1 MEGGGRFSSM
11 PKPKSVYICQNCGN
25 ESPRWLG
32 RCPDCNEWNTYVETL
47 VSPTPK
53 AVPSSSTT
61 QVQELS
67 RLTTNSVPRI
77 ALPLAEFNR
86 VLGGG
91 IVPGSIVLIGGD
103 PGIGKSTLLL
113 EVASLTAERVGKV
126 LYVSGEESA
135 HQIKL
140 RADRLGLR
148 GEGLFLLPETDLQA
162 IIERGQEIAPRLV
175 IIDSIQ
181 TVHSND
187 LSSAAG
193 SVGQVR
199 ECTQRLMRW
208 AKSSNIP
215 IFIVGHVTKDG
226 SIAGPNTLEHIVD
239 VVLYLEGE
247 RYSSYRLL
255 RGAKNRFGST
265 DEVGV
270 FEMRDKGLVEVAN
283 PSQVFLS
290 QRSEGAVGSVIV
302 PTIEGTRPL
311 LVEIQALTSPTAFG
325 LPRRNANGVDY
336 NRLLLIAAVLTK
348 RTRLS
353 LGNQDIIANAV
364 GGLKVNEPAADLG
377 IALAIASSFKNT
389 GIKPN
394 LVAIGEIG
402 LSGELRAVS
411 QLEKRLA
418 EAAKLGFT
426 SCLIPP
432 LQSGQKVPREM
443 KPIEVSSLSQA
454 LKAGLSQ
461 DKLPED
467 NE

>member
-1 MEGGGRFSSM
+1 M
-11 PKPKSVYICQNCGN
+11 PKSKNVFVCQNCGN
-25 ESPRWLG
+25 ESPRWAG
-32 RCPDCNEWNTYVETL
+32 RCPDCNEWNTFVETVVTAAPKSASL
-47 VSPTPK
+47 TSATP
-53 AVPSSSTT
+53 
-61 QVQELS
+61 VQELS
-67 RLTTNSVPRI
+67 QLPTNSLPRLT
-77 ALPLAEFNR
+77 LPLAEFNR

-91 IVPGSIVLIGGD
+91 IVPGSMMLISGD

-113 EVASLTAERVGKV
+113 EIASMMAESVGKV
-126 LYVSGEESA
+126 LYVSGEESV

-148 GEGLFLLPETDLQA
+148 GEGLFLLPETDLES
-162 IIERGQEIAPRLV
+162 IIERGKEIAPRLV

-208 AKSSNIP
+208 AKSSNTP

-270 FEMRDKGLVEVAN
+270 FEMRDKGMVEVAN
-283 PSQVFLS
+283 PSLVFLS
-290 QRSEGAVGSVIV
+290 QRAEGAVGSVIV

-336 NRLLLIAAVLTK
+336 NRLLMITAVLTK

-377 IALAIASSFKNT
+377 IALAIASSFRNA
-389 GIKPN
+389 GVKPN
-394 LVAIGEIG
+394 MVAVGEIG

-432 LQSGQKVPREM
+432 LQSGQKLPREI

-454 LKAGLSQ
+454 LKAGLEKGSLEHPLQ
-461 DKLPED
+461 TEG
-467 NE
+467 

>member
-1 MEGGGRFSSM
+1 
-11 PKPKSVYICQNCGN
+11 
-25 ESPRWLG
+25 
-32 RCPDCNEWNTYVETL
+32 
-47 VSPTPK
+47 
-53 AVPSSSTT
+53 
-61 QVQELS
+61 
-67 RLTTNSVPRI
+67 VPRI

-91 IVPGSIVLIGGD
+91 IVPGSMVLIGGD

-113 EVASLTAERVGKV
+113 EVASLTAESVGKV

-162 IIERGQEIAPRLV
+162 IIERGQEMAPRLV

-270 FEMRDKGLVEVAN
+270 FEMRDKGMVEVSN

-336 NRLLLIAAVLTK
+336 NRLLMISAVLTK

-377 IALAIASSFKNT
+377 IALAIASSFKNA
-389 GIKPN
+389 GVKPN

-432 LQSGQKVPREM
+432 MQSGQKVPREM
-443 KPIEVSSLSQA
+443 KPIEINSLSQA
-454 LKAGLSQ
+454 LKAGLEKGSQ
-461 DKLPED
+461 EAPLQME
-467 NE
+467 E

>member
-1 MEGGGRFSSM
+1 M
-11 PKPKSVYICQNCGN
+11 PKPKVIYVCQNCGN
-25 ESPRWLG
+25 ESPKWLG
-32 RCPDCNEWNTYVETL
+32 RCPDCNEWNTYVESL
-47 VSPTPK
+47 VSPAPK
-53 AVPSSSTT
+53 AALSSSTT

-67 RLTTNSVPRI
+67 RLPANSVPRL

-91 IVPGSIVLIGGD
+91 IVPGSMVLISGD

-113 EVASLTAERVGKV
+113 EVAGMIAERVGRV

-148 GEGLFLLPETDLQA
+148 GEGLFLLPETDLQS

-181 TVHSND
+181 TVHSSD
-187 LSSAAG
+187 LSAAAG
-193 SVGQVR
+193 SIGQVR

-270 FEMRDKGLVEVAN
+270 FEMRDRGLVEVAN

-336 NRLLLIAAVLTK
+336 NRLLMITAVLTK
-348 RTRLS
+348 RARLS
-353 LGNQDIIANAV
+353 LGTQDIITNVA
-364 GGLKVNEPAADLG
+364 GGIKVNEPAADLA
-377 IALAIASSFKNT
+377 IALAIASSFKNARVEP
-389 GIKPN
+389 G
-394 LVAIGEIG
+394 LVVIGEIG

-432 LQSGQKVPREM
+432 PQSGQKLPREM
-443 KPIEVSSLSQA
+443 KLISATTLSQA
-454 LKAGLSQ
+454 LRLGLSQ

>member
-1 MEGGGRFSSM
+1 M
-11 PKPKSVYICQNCGN
+11 PRPKNVFVCQNCGN
-25 ESPRWLG
+25 ESPKWLG

-47 VSPTPK
+47 VTPTPK
-53 AVPSSSTT
+53 AAPSGSAT
-61 QVQELS
+61 QAQELS
-67 RLTTNSVPRI
+67 RLPTNSVPRI

-91 IVPGSIVLIGGD
+91 IVPGSMVLIGGD

-113 EVASLTAERVGKV
+113 EVASLTAESVGKV

-162 IIERGQEIAPRLV
+162 IIERGQEMAPRLV

-270 FEMRDKGLVEVAN
+270 FEMRDKGMVEVSN

-336 NRLLLIAAVLTK
+336 NRLLMISAVLTK

-377 IALAIASSFKNT
+377 IALAIASSFKNA
-389 GIKPN
+389 GVKPN

-443 KPIEVSSLSQA
+443 KPIEINSLSQA
-454 LKAGLSQ
+454 LKAGLEKGSQ
-461 DKLPED
+461 EPPLQME
-467 NE
+467 E

>member
-1 MEGGGRFSSM
+1 M
-11 PKPKSVYICQNCGN
+11 PRTKTVYICQNCSN
-25 ESPRWLG
+25 ESPKWLG
-32 RCPDCNEWNTYVETL
+32 RCPECNEWNTYVESV

-53 AVPSSSTT
+53 AAHPSSAS
-61 QVQELS
+61 QAQELS
-67 RLTTNSVPRI
+67 RLPTNSVPRL

-91 IVPGSIVLIGGD
+91 IVPGSMVLIGGD

-113 EVASLTAERVGKV
+113 EVASMIAERVGKV

-148 GEGLFLLPETDLQA
+148 GEGLFLLPETDLQS
-162 IIERGQEIAPRLV
+162 IIERGQEISPRLV

-181 TVHSND
+181 TVHSSD

-208 AKSSNIP
+208 AKSSNTP

-265 DEVGV
+265 DELGV
-270 FEMRDKGLVEVAN
+270 FEMRDRGMVEVAN
-283 PSQVFLS
+283 PSLVFLS

-336 NRLLLIAAVLTK
+336 NRLLMITAVLTK
-348 RTRLS
+348 RARLS
-353 LGNQDIIANAV
+353 LGTQDIITNVV

-377 IALAIASSFKNT
+377 IALAIASSYKNARV
-389 GIKPN
+389 N
-394 LVAIGEIG
+394 HSLVAIGEIG
-402 LSGELRAVS
+402 LSGELRSVS

-432 LQSGQKVPREM
+432 LQGGQKLPPEM
-443 KPIEVSSLSQA
+443 KPIAVSSLSQA
-454 LKAGLSQ
+454 IRAGLEKDTPLQ
-461 DKLPED
+461 D

>member
-1 MEGGGRFSSM
+1 M
-11 PKPKSVYICQNCGN
+11 PKSKTIYVCQNCGN
-25 ESPRWLG
+25 ESPKWLG
-32 RCPDCNEWNTYVETL
+32 RCPECNEWNSYAERHI
-47 VSPTPK
+47 SPTPK
-53 AVPSSSTT
+53 AAPASGA
-61 QVQELS
+61 QAQELS
-67 RLTTNSVPRI
+67 RLPANSVSRLT
-77 ALPLAEFNR
+77 LPLAEFNR

-113 EVASLTAERVGKV
+113 EVASMIAGYADKV

-148 GEGLFLLPETDLQA
+148 GEGLFLLPETDLQT
-162 IIERGQEIAPRLV
+162 IMERGQEIAPRLV

-181 TVHSND
+181 TLHSGD
-187 LSSAAG
+187 ISSTAG
-193 SVGQVR
+193 SLAQVR

-208 AKSSNIP
+208 AKSSNTP
-215 IFIVGHVTKDG
+215 ILIVGHVTKDG

-270 FEMRDKGLVEVAN
+270 FEMRDRGLVEVAN
-283 PSQVFLS
+283 PSEVFLS

-336 NRLLLIAAVLTK
+336 NRLLMITAVLTK
-348 RTRLS
+348 RARLS
-353 LGNQDIIANAV
+353 LGTQDIITNVA
-364 GGLKVNEPAADLG
+364 GGIKVNEPAADLA
-377 IALAIASSFKNT
+377 IALAIASSFKNARVEP
-389 GIKPN
+389 G
-394 LVAIGEIG
+394 LVVIGEIG
-402 LSGELRAVS
+402 LSGELRSVS
-411 QLEKRLA
+411 QLEKRLT

-426 SCLIPP
+426 TCLIPP
-432 LQSGQKVPREM
+432 LSSGQKLPREI
-443 KPIEVSSLSQA
+443 KPIPATTLSQA
-454 LKAGLSQ
+454 LRLGLMKES
-461 DKLPED
+461 ET
-467 NE
+467 E

>member
-1 MEGGGRFSSM
+1 M
-11 PKPKSVYICQNCGN
+11 I
-25 ESPRWLG
+25 
-32 RCPDCNEWNTYVETL
+32 
-47 VSPTPK
+47 
-53 AVPSSSTT
+53 
-61 QVQELS
+61 
-67 RLTTNSVPRI
+67 
-77 ALPLAEFNR
+77 
-86 VLGGG
+86 
-91 IVPGSIVLIGGD
+91 
-103 PGIGKSTLLL
+103 
-113 EVASLTAERVGKV
+113 AERVGKV

-148 GEGLFLLPETDLQA
+148 GEGLFLLPETDLQS
-162 IIERGQEIAPRLV
+162 IIERGQEISPRLV

-181 TVHSND
+181 TVHSSD

-208 AKSSNIP
+208 AKSSNTP

-270 FEMRDKGLVEVAN
+270 FEMRDRGMVEVAN

-336 NRLLLIAAVLTK
+336 NRLLLITAVLTK

-377 IALAIASSFKNT
+377 IALAIASSFKNAVV
-389 GIKPN
+389 KPN
-394 LVAIGEIG
+394 LVAVGEIG

-432 LQSGQKVPREM
+432 LQSGQKPPREM

>member
-1 MEGGGRFSSM
+1 M
-11 PKPKSVYICQNCGN
+11 PRTKSIFVCQNCGN
-25 ESPRWLG
+25 ESPKWLG

-47 VSPTPK
+47 VSSAPK
-53 AVPSSSTT
+53 ARSLSSAT

-67 RLTTNSVPRI
+67 QLPTNSVPRL

-91 IVPGSIVLIGGD
+91 IVPGSMVLIGGD

-113 EVASLTAERVGKV
+113 EVAGMIAERVGKV

-148 GEGLFLLPETDLQA
+148 GEGLFLLPETDLQS
-162 IIERGQEIAPRLV
+162 IIERGQEISPRLV

-181 TVHSND
+181 TVHSSD

-208 AKSSNIP
+208 AKSSNTP

-270 FEMRDKGLVEVAN
+270 FEMRDRGMVEVAN
-283 PSQVFLS
+283 PSLVFLS

-336 NRLLLIAAVLTK
+336 NRLLLITAVLTK

-377 IALAIASSFKNT
+377 IALAIASSFKNAVV
-389 GIKPN
+389 KPN

-443 KPIEVSSLSQA
+443 KPIAVSTLLQA
-454 LKAGLSQ
+454 IRAGLSQ
-461 DKLPED
+461 DTLPQD

>member
-1 MEGGGRFSSM
+1 M
-11 PKPKSVYICQNCGN
+11 PRPKNVYVCQQCGN
-25 ESPRWLG
+25 ESPKWLG
-32 RCPDCNEWNTYVETL
+32 RCPECNEWNTYVEAV
-47 VSPTPK
+47 VSPAPK
-53 AVPSSSTT
+53 GKSPSSVT
-61 QVQELS
+61 QAQELS
-67 RLTTNSVPRI
+67 KVSTNAAPRI
-77 ALPLAEFNR
+77 TLPIAEFNR

-91 IVPGSIVLIGGD
+91 IVPGSVVLIGGD

-113 EVASLTAERVGKV
+113 EVAGMIAERVGNV

-148 GEGLFLLPETDLQA
+148 GEGLFLLPETDLES
-162 IIERGQEIAPRLV
+162 ILERGNEVAPRLV

-181 TVHSND
+181 TVHSSD
-187 LSSAAG
+187 ISSAAG
-193 SVGQVR
+193 SLAQVR

-208 AKSSNIP
+208 AKSSNTP

-270 FEMRDKGLVEVAN
+270 FEMRDRGLVEVPN

-336 NRLLLIAAVLTK
+336 NRLLMITAVLTK
-348 RTRLS
+348 RARLA
-353 LGNQDIIANAV
+353 LGSQDIITNVA
-364 GGLKVNEPAADLG
+364 GGIKVNEPAADLG
-377 IALAIASSFKNT
+377 IALAIASSFKNARVNPD
-389 GIKPN
+389 I
-394 LVAIGEIG
+394 VAIGEVG

-432 LQSGQKVPREM
+432 PQGSQKLPTYI
-443 KPIEVSSLSQA
+443 KTISVSTLFQA
-454 LKAGLSQ
+454 LKAALMKEESA
-461 DKLPED
+461 E
-467 NE
+467 

>member
-1 MEGGGRFSSM
+1 M
-11 PKPKSVYICQNCGN
+11 PRPKNVFVCQNCGN
-25 ESPRWLG
+25 ESPKWLG

-47 VSPTPK
+47 VSRAPK
-53 AVPSSSTT
+53 ASALTSAT

-67 RLTTNSVPRI
+67 QLPTNSVPRLS
-77 ALPLAEFNR
+77 LPLTEFNR

-91 IVPGSIVLIGGD
+91 IVPGSMVLIGGD

-113 EVASLTAERVGKV
+113 EVAGMIAERVGKV

-140 RADRLGLR
+140 RADRLGLH
-148 GEGLFLLPETDLQA
+148 GEGLFLLPETDLQN
-162 IIERGQEIAPRLV
+162 IIERGQEISPRLV

-181 TVHSND
+181 TVHSSD

-208 AKSSNIP
+208 AKSSNTP

-270 FEMRDKGLVEVAN
+270 FEMRDRGMVEVSN
-283 PSQVFLS
+283 PSLIFLS

-302 PTIEGTRPL
+302 PTVEGTRPL

-336 NRLLLIAAVLTK
+336 SRLLMITAVLTK
-348 RTRLS
+348 RARLS
-353 LGNQDIIANAV
+353 LGTQDIITNVV

-377 IALAIASSFKNT
+377 IALAIASSFKNARVS
-389 GIKPN
+389 PS

-402 LSGELRAVS
+402 LSGELRSVS

-418 EAAKLGFT
+418 EAAKFGFT
-426 SCLIPP
+426 SCLVPP
-432 LQSGQKVPREM
+432 LQSGQKLPHEI
-443 KPIEVSSLSQA
+443 KPIAVSTLPQA

-461 DKLPED
+461 DTLTQD

>member
-1 MEGGGRFSSM
+1 M
-11 PKPKSVYICQNCGN
+11 PRPKNVFVCQNCGN
-25 ESPRWLG
+25 ESPKWLG

-47 VSPTPK
+47 ISRAPK
-53 AVPSSSTT
+53 ASAPTSAT

-67 RLTTNSVPRI
+67 QLSTNSVPRLG
-77 ALPLAEFNR
+77 LPLTEFNR

-91 IVPGSIVLIGGD
+91 IVPGSMVLIGGD

-113 EVASLTAERVGKV
+113 EVAGMIAERVGKV

-148 GEGLFLLPETDLQA
+148 GEGLFLLPETDLQS
-162 IIERGQEIAPRLV
+162 IIERGQEISPRLV

-181 TVHSND
+181 TVHSSD

-208 AKSSNIP
+208 AKSSNTP

-265 DEVGV
+265 DELGV
-270 FEMRDKGLVEVAN
+270 FEMRDRGMVEVAN
-283 PSQVFLS
+283 PSLVFLS

-336 NRLLLIAAVLTK
+336 NRLLMIAAVLTK
-348 RTRLS
+348 RARLS
-353 LGNQDIIANAV
+353 LGTQDIITNVV

-377 IALAIASSFKNT
+377 IALAIASSFKNARVN
-389 GIKPN
+389 PS

-402 LSGELRAVS
+402 LSGELRSVS

-432 LQSGQKVPREM
+432 LQSGQKLPREI

-454 LKAGLSQ
+454 LKAGLEKGSTEPPLQ
-461 DKLPED
+461 ME
-467 NE
+467 E

>member
-1 MEGGGRFSSM
+1 M
-11 PKPKSVYICQNCGN
+11 PRTKTVYICQNCGN
-25 ESPRWLG
+25 ESPKWLG
-32 RCPDCNEWNTYVETL
+32 RCPDCNEWNTYVESL
-47 VSPTPK
+47 VSPAPK
-53 AVPSSSTT
+53 AAQLSSST
-61 QVQELS
+61 QAQELS
-67 RLTTNSVPRI
+67 RLPTNSVPRL
-77 ALPLAEFNR
+77 ALPLTEFNR

-91 IVPGSIVLIGGD
+91 IVPGSMVLIGGD

-113 EVASLTAERVGKV
+113 EVAGMIAESVGKV

-148 GEGLFLLPETDLQA
+148 GEGLFLLPETDLQS
-162 IIERGQEIAPRLV
+162 IIERGQEISPRLV

-181 TVHSND
+181 TVHSSD

-208 AKSSNIP
+208 AKSSNTP

-265 DEVGV
+265 DELGV
-270 FEMRDKGLVEVAN
+270 FEMRDRGMVEVAN
-283 PSQVFLS
+283 PSLVFLS

-336 NRLLLIAAVLTK
+336 NRLLMITAVLTK
-348 RTRLS
+348 RARLS
-353 LGNQDIIANAV
+353 LGTQDIITNVV

-377 IALAIASSFKNT
+377 IALAIASSFKNASVN
-389 GIKPN
+389 PS

-402 LSGELRAVS
+402 LSGELRSVS

-432 LQSGQKVPREM
+432 LQSGQKLPREM
-443 KPIEVSSLSQA
+443 KPIAVSSLSQA
-454 LKAGLSQ
+454 IRAGLSQ

>member
-1 MEGGGRFSSM
+1 M
-11 PKPKSVYICQNCGN
+11 PRTKSIFVCQNCGN
-25 ESPRWLG
+25 ESPKWLG
-32 RCPDCNEWNTYVETL
+32 RCPDCNEWNTYVESL

-53 AVPSSSTT
+53 AAFSTSAT
-61 QVQELS
+61 QAQELS
-67 RLTTNSVPRI
+67 RLPANSVPRLT
-77 ALPLAEFNR
+77 LPLAEFNR

-91 IVPGSIVLIGGD
+91 IVPGSMVLIGGD

-113 EVASLTAERVGKV
+113 EVAGIIAEHVGKV

-148 GEGLFLLPETDLQA
+148 GEGLFLLPETDLQS
-162 IIERGQEIAPRLV
+162 IIERGQEISPRLV

-181 TVHSND
+181 TVHSSD

-270 FEMRDKGLVEVAN
+270 FEMRDRGMVEVSN
-283 PSQVFLS
+283 PSLVFLS

-302 PTIEGTRPL
+302 PAIEGTRPL

-336 NRLLLIAAVLTK
+336 NRLLMITAVLTK
-348 RTRLS
+348 RARLS
-353 LGNQDIIANAV
+353 LGTQDIITNVA
-364 GGLKVNEPAADLG
+364 GGIKVNEPAADLA
-377 IALAIASSFKNT
+377 IALAIASSFKNA
-389 GIKPN
+389 GVEPG
-394 LVAIGEIG
+394 LVVIGEIG

-432 LQSGQKVPREM
+432 PQSGQKLPREM
-443 KPIEVSSLSQA
+443 KLIAANTLSQA
-454 LKAGLSQ
+454 LRLGLSQ
-461 DKLPED
+461 DKVSED